1 MVSYFKVQNAF
12 VQLWLHACAVS
23 SSVGAQ
29 FSAVPF
35 SARTQVSAVKVAYH
49 ELLQK
54 IIGQKIKEKT

>member
-12 VQLWLHACAVS
+12 EQLWLHAVS